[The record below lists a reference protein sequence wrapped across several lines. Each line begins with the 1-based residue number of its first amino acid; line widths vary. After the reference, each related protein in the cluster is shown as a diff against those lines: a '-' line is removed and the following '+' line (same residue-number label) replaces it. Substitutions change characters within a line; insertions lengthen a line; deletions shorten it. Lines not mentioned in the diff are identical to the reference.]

1 MVPAIF
7 DRCQAHAK
15 GLIMRRFILAAAG
28 ILLSFTAEAQ
38 QTSPFPAGAGRDII
52 AVACTQC
59 HQVGPI
65 IQLRMGEAGW
75 RRQVYNMVLRGAQ
88 IGPAEID
95 DVVKYL
101 ATNFGPGVPIPGQ
114 ATPPV
119 TLPDHAGADRA
130 GADLVA
136 GACGI
141 CHGVD
146 RVVAVARPGRQWE
159 AIVHR
164 MVAIGAPIDADQT
177 RQIISYLETNY
188 GAAPSKAP

>member
-1 MVPAIF
+1 MVSAIF
-7 DRCQAHAK
+7 DRRQTHAE
-15 GLIMRRFILAAAG
+15 GLIMRKFILAAAA
-28 ILLSFTAEAQ
+28 ILLNFTAEAQ
-38 QTSPFPAGAGRDII
+38 QPNLFPDGAARDIV

-59 HQVGPI
+59 HKAGPI
-65 IQLRMGEAGW
+65 VQLRMGEAGW

-88 IGPAEID
+88 IGPTEID

-101 ATNFGPGVPIPGQ
+101 ATNFGPGVPIPG
-114 ATPPV
+114 AAPTPV
-119 TLPDHAGADRA
+119 TLPDGAGAN
-130 GADLVA
+130 LVA

-164 MVAIGAPIDADQT
+164 MAAIGAPIDADQA
-177 RQIISYLETNY
+177 RQIIAYLETNY
-188 GAAPSKAP
+188 GAASSKAP

>member
-1 MVPAIF
+1 
-7 DRCQAHAK
+7 
-15 GLIMRRFILAAAG
+15 MRGFILAAAAILAG
-28 ILLSFTAEAQ
+28 IVPGFAAEAQ
-38 QTSPFPAGAGRDII
+38 QNGPFPAGAGRDII

-59 HQVGPI
+59 HSARPI
-65 IQLRMGEAGW
+65 VQLRMGEAGW

-88 IGPAEID
+88 IGPGEID

-101 ATNFGPGVPIPGQ
+101 VTNFGPGVPIPGV

-119 TLPDHAGADRA
+119 TLPDHGGADRA

-141 CHGVD
+141 CHGMD

-164 MVAIGAPIDADQT
+164 MVAIGAPIDADQARDRKST
-177 RQIISYLETNY
+177 RLNS
-188 GAAPSKAP
+188 SHRR

>member
-1 MVPAIF
+1 
-7 DRCQAHAK
+7 
-15 GLIMRRFILAAAG
+15 MRRFILAAASV
-28 ILLSFTAEAQ
+28 LLLGFPSEAQ
-38 QTSPFPAGAGRDII
+38 QSNPFPAGASRDLI

-59 HQVGPI
+59 HRAGPI
-65 IQLRMGEAGW
+65 TQLRMGEEAW

-88 IGPAEID
+88 IGPDEID

-101 ATNFGPGVPIPGQ
+101 TTNFGPGVPTPGL
-114 ATPPV
+114 ATPAV
-119 TLPDHAGADRA
+119 TLPAGA

-136 GACGI
+136 GACGT

-164 MVAIGAPIDADQT
+164 MVAIGAPIDADQA

-188 GAAPSKAP
+188 GAAPPKAP

>member
-1 MVPAIF
+1 
-7 DRCQAHAK
+7 
-15 GLIMRRFILAAAG
+15 MRRFILAAACV
-28 ILLSFTAEAQ
+28 LLNFGAEAQ
-38 QTSPFPAGAGRDII
+38 QTGPFPAGVGRDII

-59 HQVGPI
+59 HRAGPI
-65 IQLRMGEAGW
+65 TQLRMGEEAW
-75 RRQVYNMVLRGAQ
+75 RQQVYNMVLRGAQ
-88 IGPAEID
+88 IGPDEID

-101 ATNFGPGVPIPGQ
+101 ATNFGPGVPTPGL
-114 ATPPV
+114 ATPAV
-119 TLPDHAGADRA
+119 TLPAGA

-136 GACGI
+136 GACGT

-164 MVAIGAPIDADQT
+164 MVAIGAPIDADQA

>member
-1 MVPAIF
+1 MVSAIF
-7 DRCQAHAK
+7 DCRQTHEK
-15 GLIMRRFILAAAG
+15 GLIMRSFTLAAASVL
-28 ILLSFTAEAQ
+28 LLSFPAEAQ
-38 QTSPFPAGAGRDII
+38 QSNPFPAGASRDLI

-59 HQVGPI
+59 HKAGPI
-65 IQLRMGEAGW
+65 TQLRMGEAGW

-88 IGPAEID
+88 IGPDEIE

-101 ATNFGPGVPIPGQ
+101 ATNFGPGVPVPGV
-114 ATPPV
+114 TPAPV
-119 TLPDHAGADRA
+119 KLRDGA

-136 GACGI
+136 GACGT

-146 RVVAVARPGRQWE
+146 RVVAVARPGGQWE

-164 MVAIGAPIDADQT
+164 MVAIGAPVDAGQAG
-177 RQIISYLETNY
+177 QIISYLQKNY